1 MLSALFKDPLCY
13 SFLASTILLREYQ
26 THDEQ
31 VQVRDNDPFSSKDI
45 PSSSVDR
52 SSSLKS
58 EDTSQ
63 EVSSSSSK
71 HDVPGS
77 TKSVPLGL
85 GLGSLD
91 PKVW

>member
-1 MLSALFKDPLCY
+1 MLSALFKDSLCY

-77 TKSVPLGL
+77 TKAVPLGL

>member
-13 SFLASTILLREYQ
+13 SFLACTTLLREYQ
-26 THDEQ
+26 THAEQ

-45 PSSSVDR
+45 PSSSEDR

-58 EDTSQ
+58 DDTSQ
-63 EVSSSSSK
+63 DVSSSSSK
-71 HDVPGS
+71 HDVPDS
-77 TKSVPLGL
+77 TKAVPLGL

-91 PKVW
+91 HKVW